1 MNYFG
6 CLKMLKTII
15 NRTIMPRTIMIQGT
29 TSDAGKT
36 TLVAAICRILKNR
49 GVSVVPFKP
58 QNMAL
63 NSAVTEDGGEIGR
76 AQALQALAA
85 GLKPHTDMNPI
96 LIKPTSDTKAQIIIH
111 GKAVSNMDAVVYH
124 DYKTHAMN
132 AVLESYRRLQT
143 QYDVIVVEGAGSPA
157 EINLRD
163 RDIAN
168 MGFAEA
174 VDCPVI
180 IIADID
186 RGGVFAHLVGTL
198 DLLSASEQNR
208 VIGFVIN
215 RFRGDLGLLQSGL
228 DWLEQKTGKPVLGV
242 IPYIQ
247 GLRLDAEDA
256 LDRSSVKPLNSKI
269 RIAALALPRISNHT
283 DLDALRFNS
292 DIDFSWV
299 GPEHPIPACDLI
311 IIPGSKNVCADL
323 QFLREQGWD
332 AAITKHLRYGGKL
345 IGICGGFQMLGERI
359 EDPDA
364 IESTIGDIKGL
375 GYLAMT
381 TRLKPEKILRQQQG
395 LLWDKTTPVK
405 GYEIHCGISQGEALT
420 KPALYFYRG
429 GTLMPDGAV
438 SDDNQI
444 LGTYLH
450 GLFDSA
456 QATQI
461 ILKWAGVV
469 LDGAVDI
476 DAVREQELERL
487 ACEVEASLAMDWL
500 ELLPKY
506 TKG

>member
-1 MNYFG
+1 VVTNPMS
-6 CLKMLKTII
+6 K
-15 NRTIMPRTIMIQGT
+15 TIMIQGT

-36 TLVAAICRILKNR
+36 TLVAALCRILKNR

-76 AQALQALAA
+76 AQALQAQAA

-96 LIKPTSDTKAQIIIH
+96 LIKPTSDTRAQIIIH
-111 GKAVSNMDAVVYH
+111 GKAVSDMDAVVYH
-124 DYKTHAMN
+124 DYKKHAMS

-198 DLLSASEQNR
+198 DLLSSSEQNR

-215 RFRGDLGLLQSGL
+215 RFRGDLSLLQSGL

-242 IPYIQ
+242 IPYVQ
-247 GLRLDAEDA
+247 GLKLDAEDA
-256 LDRSSVKPLNSKI
+256 LDRSATRNSNAKL
-269 RIAALALPRISNHT
+269 RIAVLALQRISNHN
-283 DLDALRFNS
+283 DFDALRFNPE
-292 DIDFSWV
+292 IDFTWV
-299 GPEHPIPACDLI
+299 GPEHAIPACDLI

-323 QFLREQGWD
+323 QFLRKQGWD
-332 AAITKHLRYGGKL
+332 KSIAKHLRYGGKL
-345 IGICGGFQMLGERI
+345 IGICGGFQMLGSTI
-359 EDPDA
+359 ADPNA
-364 IESTIGDIKGL
+364 IESTIGEIKGL
-375 GYLAMT
+375 GYLAMNT
-381 TRLKPEKILRQQQG
+381 ILKPEKILRQQQG
-395 LLWDKTTPVK
+395 FLWDRATPVA
-405 GYEIHCGISQGEALT
+405 GYEIHCGISQGAALEQ
-420 KPALYFYRG
+420 PAFYFEQE
-429 GTLMPDGAV
+429 GTLIPDGAI

-450 GLFDSA
+450 GMFDSTA
-456 QATQI
+456 ATEK
-461 ILKWAGVV
+461 ILQWVGVE
-469 LDGAVDI
+469 LDGFVALD
-476 DAVREQELERL
+476 DLREQELDRL
-487 ACEVEASLAMDWL
+487 ALEVEAVLNLNWL
-500 ELLPKY
+500 GL
-506 TKG
+506 

>member
-6 CLKMLKTII
+6 CLKM
-15 NRTIMPRTIMIQGT
+15 PQTIMIQGT

-36 TLVAAICRILKNR
+36 TLVAALCRILKNR
-49 GVSVVPFKP
+49 GVAVVPFKP

-76 AQALQALAA
+76 AQALQAQAA

-132 AVLESYRRLQT
+132 AVLESYCRLQT

-163 RDIAN
+163 RDVAN

-215 RFRGDLGLLQSGL
+215 RFRGDLSLLQSGL

-247 GLRLDAEDA
+247 GLQLDAEDA
-256 LDRSSVKPLNSKI
+256 LTPNTAANTQAKI
-269 RIAALALPRISNHT
+269 RIAVLALPRISNHN
-283 DLDALRFNS
+283 DFDALRFNPE
-292 DIDFSWV
+292 IDFTWV

-323 QFLREQGWD
+323 QFLRDQDWD
-332 AAITKHLRYGGKL
+332 KSIAKHLRYDGKL
-345 IGICGGFQMLGERI
+345 IGVCGGFQMLGDTI
-359 EDPDA
+359 ADPDA
-364 IESTIGDIKGL
+364 IESTMGEIKGL

-381 TRLKPEKILRQQQG
+381 TLLKPEKILRQQQG
-395 LLWDKTTPVK
+395 VLWDTSTPVA
-405 GYEIHCGISQGEALT
+405 GYEIHCGISQGAALA
-420 KPALYFYRG
+420 KPAIYLEQEG
-429 GTLMPDGAV
+429 ALVPDGAM

-456 QATQI
+456 AATKK
-461 ILKWAGVV
+461 ILKWVGVE
-469 LDGAVDI
+469 LDDLLAI
-476 DAVREQELERL
+476 DELRERELDRL
-487 ACEVEASLAMDWL
+487 AAEVETVLNMDWL
-500 ELLPKY
+500 KR
-506 TKG
+506 